1 MSDERST
8 TGASAETRRV
18 IHELRQPL
26 AALQMWVDLLAESL
40 AGQIDP
46 QQERYLAKVRAE
58 VLRIGGVLAASAANP
73 ARASAAEAARS
84 GAEPSLPGER
94 RDAAGRAEERPAEAP
109 GAARAH
115 DAFASEGARPLA
127 GLALLV
133 VEDDDMT
140 AEALQLALESE
151 GARVAVAGT
160 IADGLARFRE
170 AELDAVLS
178 DLRVGDGDGLTLVGE
193 IRRSDGAT
201 GRRTVA
207 IAVTG
212 DDSRETRAAARAAGF
227 DETVTKPFAI
237 DALVATVARLIAA
250 R

>member
-1 MSDERST
+1 MSDGEEAT
-8 TGASAETRRV
+8 PGASAETRRV

-40 AGQIDP
+40 AGQVDA
-46 QQERYLAKVRAE
+46 QQERYLTKVRSE
-58 VLRIGGVLAASAANP
+58 VLRIGSVLAASAVDP
-73 ARASAAEAARS
+73 ARASATDAARS
-84 GAEPSLPGER
+84 ASVSGMPADRLDGSGLR
-94 RDAAGRAEERPAEAP
+94 AAVAAVADDPPRAL
-109 GAARAH
+109 
-115 DAFASEGARPLA
+115 S
-127 GLALLV
+127 GLSLLV
-133 VEDDDMT
+133 VEDDEMT

-160 IADGLARFRE
+160 IADGLALFLE
-170 AELDAVLS
+170 VEPDAVLS

-193 IRRSDGAT
+193 IRRSDGGT

-207 IAVTG
+207 VAITG
-212 DDSRETRAAARAAGF
+212 DDSRETRAATRAAGF

-237 DALVATVARLIAA
+237 DQLVVTVARLVAA